1 MQWALLLLSTLLVAG
16 LWWHSLSIQVKKVTI
31 PVVCLPH
38 EFEGFKIAHISDL
51 HGRALSGDGML
62 ARTIR
67 EAQVD
72 FVTISGDFV
81 THRIQEMQAFLPFLA
96 ALSQE
101 MPIYAVSGN
110 HDHDA
115 GWEQVADKLK
125 SVGVKVLDD
134 AHVAVTRAEA
144 RIFIVGVRDPFSG
157 RGNLAQA
164 MPPESNG
171 EVCLLLA
178 HSPSYFEAFAKAGR
192 FRTER
197 AILRRVALTLCGHTH
212 GGQIKL
218 PLVGA
223 VTNGSRRLF
232 PRDYVEGLSW
242 EGTGWLYISRG
253 VGWVILPLR
262 FLARPEVA
270 IITLVSRRDGAFAT

>member
-1 MQWALLLLSTLLVAG
+1 MQLTALLVGVLLVLG
-16 LWWHSLSIQVKKVTI
+16 LWWYSLSLQVKKLTI
-31 PVVCLPH
+31 PVEGLPH
-38 EFEGFKIAHISDL
+38 EFAGLKIAHISDL
-51 HGRALSGDGML
+51 HGRALSPDGTL
-62 ARTIR
+62 ARAIR

-81 THRIQEMQAFLPFLA
+81 THRVQEIKAFLPFLG
-96 ALSQE
+96 ALSTE

-115 GWEQVADKLK
+115 GWDEVAAELK
-125 SVGVKVLDD
+125 GVGVTVLDD
-134 AHVAVTRAEA
+134 AHVVLQRQAA
-144 RIFIVGVRDPFSG
+144 RVYVVGVRDPFSG

-164 MPPESNG
+164 MPPESPN

-192 FRTER
+192 FREER

-212 GGQIKL
+212 GGQVKL

-223 VTNGSRRLF
+223 ITNGSRRLF
-232 PRDYVEGLSW
+232 PRDYIEGLSW

-253 VGWVILPLR
+253 IGWVILPLR
-262 FLARPEVA
+262 FLSRPEVA

>member
-1 MQWALLLLSTLLVAG
+1 MVWAFLLLGALLVAWV
-16 LWWHSLSIQVKKVTI
+16 WWYSLSLEVKKLTI
-31 PVVCLPH
+31 PLEGLPP
-38 EFEGFKIAHISDL
+38 EFVGFRIAHISDL
-51 HGRALSGDGML
+51 HGQALSADGVL
-62 ARTIR
+62 ARAIR
-67 EAQVD
+67 AARADILVI
-72 FVTISGDFV
+72 TGDFV
-81 THRIQEMQAFLPFLA
+81 THGVSETQAFLPFLK
-96 ALSQE
+96 ALAPE
-101 MPIYAVSGN
+101 MPIYAVGGN

-115 GWEQVADKLK
+115 GWAQVAAKLK
-125 SVGVKVLDD
+125 SVGVNVLDD
-134 AHVAVTRAEA
+134 AHVALNREEA
-144 RIFIVGVRDPFSG
+144 RIYLVGVRDPFSG

-192 FRTER
+192 FRAER

-253 VGWVILPLR
+253 IGWVILPLR
-262 FLARPEVA
+262 FLSRPEVA

>member
-1 MQWALLLLSTLLVAG
+1 VQWVLLLLSTLLVAG

-51 HGRALSGDGML
+51 HGRALSPDGAL
-62 ARTIR
+62 ARAIR
-67 EAQVD
+67 EARAD
-72 FVTISGDFV
+72 IVTITGDFV
-81 THRIQEMQAFLPFLA
+81 TKGFLEVQAFLPFLES
-96 ALSQE
+96 LSSE
-101 MPIYAVSGN
+101 LPVFAVSGN

-115 GWEQVADKLK
+115 GWEQVAAKLR
-125 SVGVKVLDD
+125 SVGVTVLDD
-134 AHVAVTRAEA
+134 GHMAITRAGA
-144 RIFIVGVRDPFSG
+144 RVFVVGVRDPFSG

-253 VGWVILPLR
+253 IGWVILPLR
-262 FLARPEVA
+262 FLSRPEVA